1 MEKEARQ
8 VNHKTESKPDSS
20 HDTVTVQQPPK
31 SERDKDK
38 VESPTAAVSVL
49 DHIGVSAIDLDVA
62 ASVEKEADAAKAD
75 KISKQSGESGEK
87 EKQVELQEI
96 RG

>member
-8 VNHKTESKPDSS
+8 VNHKTETKPDSS

-31 SERDKDK
+31 SERDK
-38 VESPTAAVSVL
+38 VESPTVAVSVL

-75 KISKQSGESGEK
+75 KISRQSGESGEK